1 MCCDPIKRDI
11 KQLQNLTERHCRR
24 RLFLCYVQC
33 VVWRFRGSSVLRN
46 HVAFHVERTF
56 VRFLDFPRDSVA
68 LSNRFGRYHMN
79 SRDLCLSLVASLLAD
94 TTIV

>member
-1 MCCDPIKRDI
+1 MGYKAIAKSNGAPLSPPSI
-11 KQLQNLTERHCRR
+11 
-24 RLFLCYVQC
+24 FVSC

-46 HVAFHVERTF
+46 HVAFHVEGTF
-56 VRFLDFPRDSVA
+56 MGFLDFPRDSVA

-79 SRDLCLSLVASLLAD
+79 SRDLCQSLVASLLAD